1 MAQPIGD
8 DGGVVLRAPRP
19 SDRDSLHAGMDPLVI
34 RFVPAVPDPCTPRD
48 VQRWIDRVRV
58 GSPDRVDYVIA
69 DPRTDEVL
77 GAAGLHH
84 LRWEEGTGEIGYWVA
99 PWARARGVGTA
110 TAIALTKWGTAR
122 GLSRM
127 ELLTHPENWPSQR
140 VAINA
145 GYRRE
150 GLRRGGGINRD
161 GSRYDLIV
169 WARLGT
175 DPEGPSLRTL
185 PDLPAGELA
194 DGVVSLRP
202 LWIGDAPN
210 VFALRSLPDVVAT
223 TVPAQL
229 PKLEQIERRCAE
241 APAEWLAGAAADLTI
256 RDAASGAFAGEIAL
270 RQIEPVTGQ
279 AMIGYSLLPPWRG
292 RGYASRACALL
303 AAWAFEAM
311 GISRLIAGAAP
322 GNDRSQ
328 RVLQRA
334 GFRREGYE
342 RSRLP
347 GPAGTRID
355 NVLYSLL
362 PEDRA
367 GEPGTGL

>member
-1 MAQPIGD
+1 MGQPISGD
-8 DGGVVLRAPRP
+8 DGIVLRAPRP
-19 SDRDSLHAGMDPLVI
+19 ADRDGLQAGVDALVT

-48 VQRWIDRVRV
+48 IQRWIDRARG

-69 DPRTDEVL
+69 DPGTDEVL

-84 LRWEEGTGEIGYWVA
+84 LRWDEGTGEVGYWVA

-110 TAIALTKWGTAR
+110 TAVALTRWGVAR

-145 GYRRE
+145 GYGRE
-150 GLRRGGGINRD
+150 GIRRAGGINRD

-169 WARLGT
+169 WARLRT
-175 DPEGPSLRTL
+175 DPEGPGLRVL
-185 PDLPAGELA
+185 PDLPGGELT
-194 DGVVSLRP
+194 DGVVLLRP
-202 LWIGDAPN
+202 LWTEDAAN

-229 PKLEQIERRCAE
+229 PRMEQVERRCSE
-241 APAEWLAGAAADLTI
+241 APAEWLAGAGADLTI

-270 RQIEPVTGQ
+270 RYTEPLTGQ

-292 RGYASRACALL
+292 HGFASRACALL
-303 AAWAFEAM
+303 ATWAFEAV
-311 GISRLIAGAAP
+311 GLARLTAGTAP
-322 GNDRSQ
+322 GNSRSQ

-334 GFRREGYE
+334 GFRREGYQH
-342 RSRLP
+342 SRLP
-347 GPAGTRID
+347 GPTGTRVDTI
-355 NVLYSLL
+355 LYALL
-362 PEDRA
+362 PEDLAEPA
-367 GEPGTGL
+367 G